1 LSIGQEPPSPEEA
14 RAEAATSRRQIYA
27 LVGLFMVSVLVIGVV
42 LAILSAGVAGGGGGS
57 WWQRTAITHTPVTKA
72 TLGQDI
78 DITARVTGWPKNV
91 TLTYTVV
98 PNNATTYTF
107 RDIQPRIVFMLL
119 LSAGGDQYSYTIRG
133 TEVLG
138 DISYFIAAVDSYG
151 NAAVIQMVKIAVD
164 DFAVSTTA
172 KEMAVY
178 VAQSAKT
185 TVTVTSFN
193 SYSSPVTLRAVAL
206 GLDTLPGGLVAEF
219 SPATVTPPKGGSV
232 TSELTI
238 RSTQREFV
246 PAGRYYFKV
255 EGITG
260 TPRGSIVRNSSVAIL
275 KVPDFDF
282 DVTPSSQSVTRQ
294 VIGELVERI
303 TPFNITLNIR
313 EGFESAFT
321 FRVIGLPITGV
332 YYRWVIGNATF
343 TMAGRTVVTLQI
355 ITRSVAQLG
364 TYTLTIYVTGGG
376 LEKFKQVTFNIYET
390 TQQGGP

>member
-1 LSIGQEPPSPEEA
+1 MSIGQEPPSPEEA

-42 LAILSAGVAGGGGGS
+42 LAILSAGVAGGGGS

-107 RDIQPRIVFMLL
+107 RSIQPKIVFMLL
-119 LSAGGDQYSYTIRG
+119 LSAGGDQYSYTIAG
-133 TEVLG
+133 IEVLG
-138 DISYFIAAVDSYG
+138 DISYHIAAVDSYG
-151 NAAVIQMVKIAVD
+151 NAAITQTAKIAVD

-172 KEMAVY
+172 KEMSVY
-178 VAQSAKT
+178 VATSAKT
-185 TVTVTSFN
+185 TVTISSFN
-193 SYSSPVTLRAVAL
+193 SFSSPVTLRAVAL
-206 GLDTLPGGLVAEF
+206 GLNALPGGLAADF
-219 SPATVTPPKGGSV
+219 NPATVTPPAGGAA

-238 RSTQREFV
+238 RSTSRDFV
-246 PAGRYYFKV
+246 PAGRYYVKV
-255 EGITG
+255 EGIAS
-260 TPRGSIVRNSSVAIL
+260 TPRGAIVRNSSVAIL

-303 TPFNITLNIR
+303 TPFNVTLNIR
-313 EGFESAFT
+313 EPFESNFK
-321 FRVIGLPITGV
+321 FRAIGLPVTGV
-332 YYRWVIGNATF
+332 YYRWVVGNATF
-343 TMAGRTVVTLQI
+343 TAAGTTVVTLQI

-390 TQQGGP
+390 SQQGGP

>member
-1 LSIGQEPPSPEEA
+1 MSMSQEPPSPEEA

-42 LAILSAGVAGGGGGS
+42 LAILSAGVAGGGGS
-57 WWQRTAITHTPVTKA
+57 WWQRVAITHTPVTKA

-78 DITARVTGWPKNV
+78 EITARVTGWPKNV

-98 PNNATTYTF
+98 PNNSTTYTF
-107 RDIQPRIVFMLL
+107 RNIQPKIVFMLL
-119 LSAGGDQYSYTIRG
+119 LSAGGDQYSYTIQG
-133 TEVLG
+133 IEVLG
-138 DISYFIAAVDSYG
+138 DMSYNIAAVDSYG
-151 NAAVIQMVKIAVD
+151 NAAVTQTVKIAVD

-172 KEMAVY
+172 KEMSVY
-178 VAQSAKT
+178 VATSAKT

-193 SYSSPVTLRAVAL
+193 SFTSPVTLRAVAL
-206 GLDTLPGGLVAEF
+206 GLDTLPGGLAAEF
-219 SPATVTPPKGGSV
+219 NPATVTPPKGGAA

-238 RSTQREFV
+238 RSTSKDFV

-303 TPFNITLNIR
+303 TPFNITLNIK
-313 EGFESAFT
+313 EPFESDFK
-321 FRVIGLPITGV
+321 FRVIGLPVTGV
-332 YYRWVIGNATF
+332 YYRWVVGNATF
-343 TMAGRTVVTLQI
+343 TAAGRTVVTLQI

-376 LEKFKQVTFNIYET
+376 LEKFKQVTFNIYEIS
-390 TQQGGP
+390 QQGGP